1 MPLDASAHRPPAATR
16 RVGYLVA
23 IALITAVLIILN
35 GAPGW
40 QAIPFLTGDTS
51 QVLGLVNLSLA
62 AGLAVNLVYLVY
74 DPPWLKALGDL
85 ITSAIGLAVAIRVW
99 QVFPFTFHG
108 SAAWCATALRLL
120 LVIAIG
126 GSALSVLIQAAS
138 LGRRMARHA
147 PHGGHPSTGH

>member
-1 MPLDASAHRPPAATR
+1 MPLNAPEHRPPAATR

-23 IALITAVLIILN
+23 IAVMTAMLVILN
-35 GAPGW
+35 AAPGW
-40 QAIPFLTGDTS
+40 QAIPFLTGGTS

-62 AGLAVNLVYLVY
+62 AGLGVNLVYLCY
-74 DPPWLKALGDL
+74 DPPWLKSLGDL

-99 QVFPFTFHG
+99 QVFPFAFHG
-108 SAAWCATALRLL
+108 SWAWCSTALRLV

-126 GSALSVLIQAAS
+126 GSAISVLTQAAS

>member
-23 IALITAVLIILN
+23 IAVTTAMLIILN
-35 GAPGW
+35 AAPGW
-40 QAIPFLTGDTS
+40 QAIPFLTSGTS

-62 AGLAVNLVYLVY
+62 AGLAVNLVYLCY
-74 DPPWLKALGDL
+74 DPPSLKSLGDL

-120 LVIAIG
+120 LIFAIG
-126 GSALSVLIQAAS
+126 GSAINVLIQAAS
-138 LGRRMARHA
+138 LGQWMTRHA
-147 PHGGHPSTGH
+147 AHGGHPRTGH